1 VYVCAV
7 SYCIQFAYGC
17 EEANIDL
24 PKKTLVVFRT
34 VFNKHII
41 VKFAYNYD
49 KCIKIEFDK
58 LTR

>member
-1 VYVCAV
+1 MFV
-7 SYCIQFAYGC
+7 QFHTVFNLPMVVKR
-17 EEANIDL
+17 ANIDL